1 MTKQGN
7 SRQGDIADRSG
18 GEGKEKPSLA
28 RRMAE
33 TVVGMVVLALIGYGA
48 FVLHGKRLEAL
59 QRTPA
64 MNEYPWA
71 LRSATVERQDLTVG
85 FPVLARMESRSEVT
99 ISPQISG
106 VIQQLGP
113 REGQAVKKGWLLA
126 RIDTLELENSLAAL
140 KASLAGAKA
149 DADYQ
154 AKELKRQKALLKKGF
169 AAQDLVDRLSAQLDA
184 SRQRVK
190 QLRGQIEALKTR
202 LAYGTILSPVDGVIA
217 ARLQEVGDLA
227 SPGRPL
233 YRITAEGGVKISV
246 SVPQHVLEKLQPG
259 SKIVLT
265 QDDRQQTVRITRI
278 FPDLDA
284 LSLGTVEADVDKM
297 PFRLPSGARIP
308 GRVIMAEYPGS
319 LVVPLAAVAF
329 SPDDRR
335 GVVFKLQRKDGEN
348 GYVLKRVPVRI
359 AARGHEG
366 VGVKG
371 DLQPGDKVVTAKES
385 ILLSLRDNDPV
396 VPEPESREPRQ

>member
-1 MTKQGN
+1 M
-7 SRQGDIADRSG
+7 
-18 GEGKEKPSLA
+18 
-28 RRMAE
+28 
-33 TVVGMVVLALIGYGA
+33 
-48 FVLHGKRLEAL
+48 
-59 QRTPA
+59 
-64 MNEYPWA
+64 
-71 LRSATVERQDLTVG
+71 
-85 FPVLARMESRSEVT
+85 
-99 ISPQISG
+99 
-106 VIQQLGP
+106 
-113 REGQAVKKGWLLA
+113 
-126 RIDTLELENSLAAL
+126 
-140 KASLAGAKA
+140 
-149 DADYQ
+149 
-154 AKELKRQKALLKKGF
+154 LKKGF

-265 QDDRQQTVRITRI
+265 QDDRQQTVRVTRI

-284 LSLGTVEADVDKM
+284 LSLGTVEADVDRM

-348 GYVLKRVPVRI
+348 GYVLKRVPVQI

>member
-1 MTKQGN
+1 MAERKKAAAVRHESDGVP
-7 SRQGDIADRSG
+7 DR
-18 GEGKEKPSLA
+18 KPSIA
-28 RRMAE
+28 RRLGEA
-33 TVVGMVVLALIGYGA
+33 VAGIAVLALIGFGA
-48 FVLHGKRLEAL
+48 FSLHGKRLEAL

-71 LRSATVERQDLTVG
+71 LRSVRVDKQDLTVG

-140 KASLAGAKA
+140 KASLVGAKA

-246 SVPQHVLEKLQPG
+246 SVPQHVLERLAPG

-265 QDDRQQTVRITRI
+265 QDDREQTVRITRI

-284 LSLGTVEADVDKM
+284 LSLGTVEADVDTM

-308 GRVIMAEYPGS
+308 GRVIMNEYPGS

-329 SPDDRR
+329 SPDDSR
-335 GVVFKLQRKDGEN
+335 GVVFRLQKDDGGT
-348 GYVLKRVPVRI
+348 GYVLKKVPVRI

-366 VGVKG
+366 VGVTG
-371 DLQPGDKVVTAKES
+371 DLQPGDRVVTAKES